1 MSSRTIAL
9 PKLNKPVDLLII
21 AGEHS
26 GDEHAARLV
35 ERLLKSD
42 PSLRIAAIGGRHL
55 KAAGAEQIFD
65 LTLHSVIGIVEVLKN
80 YGFYKELFDKLLV
93 WIADVEPKNILF
105 VDYPGFNLRLAKKL
119 YDRKLSRKGGGSIGV
134 FYYISPQ
141 IWAWKAKR
149 RFKIA
154 KHIDALGTLFP
165 FEVDSYADTDLDVS
179 FVGHPFVSDQFKSP
193 IVYDADGPVLLLP
206 GSRLGSV
213 CRIFPV
219 LMEAFASYAKNNSGI
234 RAAVIYPSVEIKEL
248 LEAILSDFPEI
259 KSRVSLEP
267 NDQQV
272 KGRAALTSSGTISLI
287 CGLAGLPGAI
297 VYKLNQFS
305 YYFGKVVVKVPFIG
319 IENLLLKRAIHPEFI
334 QDINI
339 EDLSKELVD
348 SVENPHRIQVSLS
361 AGEELRQILNPQSD
375 RSADLWLSAR
385 LVR

>member
-93 WIADVEPKNILF
+93 WIADVMPKNILF

>member
-93 WIADVEPKNILF
+93 WIVDVMPKNVLF

-305 YYFGKVVVKVPFIG
+305 YYFGKVVVEVPFIG

>member
-93 WIADVEPKNILF
+93 WIVDVMPKNVLF